1 MQRRALTLTLS
12 GVSVALLTAT
22 AFVVPA
28 PYAEMSP
35 GPTYDTL
42 GSYSAGSG
50 QPAKPVIAISG
61 TKTFEHGNGGQL
73 RMVTV
78 EVSSPDF
85 KPNAVEVLSGWL
97 SSDKVVV
104 PRTVIYPEGQ
114 TAEQATQQNTVMFD
128 DSQDQAI
135 TAALATQGIKPTKTE
150 VVVDSIS
157 AGSPAEG
164 KLKVGDV
171 ITGVD
176 GAELAKSDDIHAAI
190 QKHKPGETV
199 VFTVQR
205 DGQSQQ
211 VSVVTTQSHDSGPSR
226 ALVGFIP
233 RSHPVFPFD
242 VKIQLDNVGGPSA
255 GMMFALGIVDRLS
268 SQDLTQTSDGKGLHI
283 AGTGTIDADGKVG
296 PIGGVQMKTI
306 GARRDGATVFLTP
319 ADNCADAAKNAPSGL
334 RLVKVTT
341 LQSALDALATLRS
354 GGNPPSCS

>member
-1 MQRRALTLTLS
+1 MQRRVLTLTLS

-42 GSYSAGSG
+42 GSYSAAAG

-61 TKTFEHGNGGQL
+61 TQTYEHANGGQL

-78 EVSSPDF
+78 EVSSADF
-85 KPNAVEVLSGWL
+85 RPNAVEVLSGWL
-97 SSDKVVV
+97 SDDKVVV

-114 TAEQATQQNTVMFD
+114 TAEQATQQNTAMFD

-135 TAALATQGIKPTKTE
+135 TAALATQGIKPTKTD
-150 VVVDSIS
+150 VLVGSIS
-157 AGSPAEG
+157 AGSPAAG

-171 ITGVD
+171 ITAVD
-176 GAELAKSDDIHAAI
+176 GVELAKAEDIHAAI

-199 VFTVQR
+199 VFAVKR
-205 DGQSQQ
+205 AGKSEQ
-211 VSVVTTQSHDSGPSR
+211 VSVVTTQSHDSSPSR

-255 GMMFALGIVDRLS
+255 GLMFALGIVDELS
-268 SQDLTQTSDGKGLHI
+268 KQDLTQGADGKGLRI

-306 GARRDGATVFLTP
+306 GARHDGASVFLTP
-319 ADNCADAAKNAPSGL
+319 ADNCADAVKNTPGGL
-334 RLVKVTT
+334 RLIKVTT
-341 LQSALDALATLRS
+341 LQSALDALATLRA
-354 GGNPPSCS
+354 GGNPPGCS

>member
-50 QPAKPVIAISG
+50 QPEKPVISISG
-61 TKTFEHGNGGQL
+61 TQTFQHANGGQL

-78 EVSSPDF
+78 EVSSPNF

-97 SSDKVVV
+97 SNDKVVV

-150 VVVDSIS
+150 VVVDSVS
-157 AGSPAEG
+157 AGSPADG
-164 KLKVGDV
+164 KLKPGDV
-171 ITGVD
+171 ITAVD
-176 GAELAKSDDIHAAI
+176 GAPATGDVHTAI
-190 QKHKPGETV
+190 EKHKPGETV
-199 VFTVQR
+199 TFTVTR
-205 DGQSQQ
+205 DGKSLQIPI
-211 VSVVTTQSHDSGPSR
+211 VTVQSHDSGASR

-255 GMMFALGIVDRLS
+255 GMMFALGIVDELS
-268 SQDLTQTSDGKGLHI
+268 KQDLTQSPDGKGLHI

-319 ADNCADAAKNAPSGL
+319 ADNCADAAKNTPSGL

-341 LQSALDALATLRS
+341 LQSALDALATLRA
-354 GGNPPSCS
+354 GGNPQGCS